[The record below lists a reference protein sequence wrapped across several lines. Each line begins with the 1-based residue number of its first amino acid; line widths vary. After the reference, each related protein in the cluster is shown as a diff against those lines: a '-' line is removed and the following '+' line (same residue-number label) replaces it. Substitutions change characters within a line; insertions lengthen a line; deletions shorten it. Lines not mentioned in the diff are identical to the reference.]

1 MRHDIS
7 LVCTACSE
15 SVPADSSHPRCPD
28 CGEPLEVAYSSFG
41 EIRITSGGSML
52 ERYFD
57 LMPFSTVNPELSL
70 GEGNTPL
77 IASHALASEFG
88 IRSLYFKNEMQ
99 NPTWSFKDRGTIA
112 GLQHAIALGFRK
124 IGTVST
130 GNMAVSVAA
139 YGAHAGLDTCVLVS
153 GDIADEK
160 LPPIAV
166 HGPRLFKVE
175 GDYGE
180 LYQRSLELGAEHDIY
195 FINSDVP
202 FRVEGSKAIAF
213 EICEQLEYQV
223 PDYVVVPVS
232 AGGNFRGIV
241 KGFEE
246 MKSIGLTDRV
256 PTIIAGQAEGCS
268 PIAAAFASG
277 GDTVSQF
284 PEPETIAHAIEN
296 PSPPSGNQVLRKLH
310 EHGGM
315 AMTVTDEEIVA
326 AQALLAKEGLFGQ
339 PASAVPLAVVSRML
353 DRGQLRE
360 SHSVVCIV
368 TGAGLKYMAAL
379 ERHALVTETV
389 KLAKLGKVLA
399 RQE

>member
-1 MRHDIS
+1 
-7 LVCTACSE
+7 
-15 SVPADSSHPRCPD
+15 
-28 CGEPLEVAYSSFG
+28 
-41 EIRITSGGSML
+41 ML